1 MIRAARVV
9 GAGVSGLSASIL
21 LARRGIEVELITREG
36 SLGGLAG
43 ARTFRGVACD
53 LGSHR
58 LHIDALRVPLL
69 RELAGSVRLIE
80 RPRRGVLV
88 LGDARVPYPLRPRSM
103 LRALGPVAALG
114 MGAGFARAR
123 LTRARAFDDARHARD
138 DIGYED
144 FVRARVGDAAY
155 ARFYAPYARKV
166 WGVDPATLSQSVAK
180 LRVSSSSPTESLRA
194 PQGAYLYPAEG
205 FAAIT
210 AWLAEAAREA
220 GVWIREGVAFDP
232 ARHVGDVDA
241 LLHAGALRDLAP
253 TTLAHRGVYLV
264 YLALRGAPEHPAET
278 WYVPDARYWFGRVAV
293 LNHYAPRRIA
303 ADETILCVEI
313 PEGRWGEG
321 EEFTAAPRVEAL
333 LAQLRAV
340 GVVSRAQRLVAA
352 EASFVRDVYPLY
364 LRGWHDELDRALAS
378 LPAPTVF
385 PFGRQGLFLHCNTDH
400 CVEIAH
406 ALDAHL
412 AAGGDQR
419 AWIARAEA
427 FRALRVRD

>member
-21 LARRGIEVELITREG
+21 LARRGIEVELVTRAEV
-36 SLGGLAG
+36 GGLAG
-43 ARTFRGVACD
+43 SRAFRGVACD

-58 LHIDALRVPLL
+58 LHADALRVPLL
-69 RELAGSVRLIE
+69 RELAGAVRLIE

-88 LGDARVPYPLRPRSM
+88 LGDARVPYPLRPASM
-103 LRALGPVAALG
+103 LRALGPLAAIG
-114 MGAGFARAR
+114 MGAGFVRAR
-123 LTRARAFDDARHARD
+123 LAGGARFDDARLAGD
-138 DIGYED
+138 DVGYAD
-144 FVRARVGDAAY
+144 FVRARVGEAAY
-155 ARFYAPYARKV
+155 ARFYAPYAEKV

-194 PQGAYLYPAEG
+194 PTTSYLYPEEG
-205 FAAIT
+205 FAEVT
-210 AWLAEAAREA
+210 RWLARAAREA
-220 GVWIREGVAFDP
+220 GVWIREGVAFDR
-232 ARHVGDVDA
+232 ARHLGDVDA
-241 LLHAGALRDLAP
+241 VLHAGALRDLVP

-293 LNHYAPRRIA
+293 LNHYAPRRVA
-303 ADETILCVEI
+303 HDETLLCVEV

-321 EEFTAAPRVEAL
+321 VDFTAPKRLEAL
-333 LAQLRAV
+333 LAQLRAA
-340 GVVSRAQRLVAA
+340 GVVSRAQRLVAV
-352 EASFVRDVYPLY
+352 EASFARDVYPLY
-364 LRGWHDELDRALAS
+364 LRGWRARLDAALAAV
-378 LPAPTVF
+378 PEGVF

-412 AAGGDQR
+412 AAGGGAR
-419 AWIARAEA
+419 AWIDRAEA

>member
-9 GAGVSGLSASIL
+9 GAGASGLSAAIL
-21 LARRGIEVELITREG
+21 LARRGIEVELITRDG
-36 SLGGLAG
+36 ALGGLAG

-58 LHIDALRVPLL
+58 LHADALRVPLL
-69 RELAGSVRLIE
+69 RELARSVRLIE

-88 LGDARVPYPLRPRSM
+88 LGDARVPYPLHAGSM
-103 LRALGPVAALG
+103 LRALGPVAAFG
-114 MGAGFARAR
+114 MAAGYARAR
-123 LTRARAFDDARHARD
+123 VTRAASFEEARRTELD
-138 DIGYED
+138 VGYAD
-144 FVRARVGDAAY
+144 FVRARVGEAAY
-155 ARFYAPYARKV
+155 ARFYAPYAEKV

-180 LRVSSSSPTESLRA
+180 LRLSSSSPAEALRA
-194 PQGAYLYPAEG
+194 PRRTYLYPAEG

-210 AWLAEAAREA
+210 AWLAQAAREA

-232 ARHVGDVDA
+232 ALHVGDVDA
-241 LLHAGALRDLAP
+241 VLHAGALRDVAR

-264 YLALRGAPEHPAET
+264 YLALRGAPQHPAET

-293 LNHYAPRRIA
+293 LNHYAPRRIPA
-303 ADETILCVEI
+303 GETVLCVEV
-313 PEGRWGEG
+313 PEGRWGER
-321 EEFTAAPRVEAL
+321 EDFTSPARVEAL
-333 LAQLRAV
+333 LAQLRAA

-364 LRGWHDELDRALAS
+364 LRGWREELDRALGS

-412 AAGGDQR
+412 SAGGDQA

-427 FRALRVRD
+427 FRALQVRD